1 MRSSPLLLALQV
13 PHSLL
18 ALPGTTHRLLHAV
31 TSGVILLGVLPLRG
45 WRNRADM
52 CLLVR
57 GVVHV
62 LLLGHG
68 LLAGVGALHVLL
80 GHLGVLRGH
89 VGAALAELLSA
100 LVVLLGALAQV
111 HLAQLLRLGLL
122 NDVVPL
128 WLLLVLMLVLGV
140 LLLLLLLLLL
150 LGVLVMLVLHAAGIE
165 PRLLRLAVKVL
176 LTALVALEG
185 LLDGLLAVVLVVGL
199 LALLLLLLGLLNGL
213 LRLLPRL
220 AKTSEGLAPA
230 CKAQAVRTHGLL
242 ALPHLPWVAPECIC
256 MISSLADTAVVMPH
270 LGHAAMSH
278 PGAMSHHAHL
288 QSYRLV
294 RQLKPPCSGCRN
306 SSLAAQGRV
315 SCKES
320 G

>member
-1 MRSSPLLLALQV
+1 MCSSPLLLALQV
-13 PHSLL
+13 PSSLL

-31 TSGVILLGVLPLRG
+31 TPGIILLGVLPLRG

-52 CLLVR
+52 CLLLR

-140 LLLLLLLLLL
+140 LLLLLMLV

-242 ALPHLPWVAPECIC
+242 ALPHLPWVAPEGIC
-256 MISSLADTAVVMPH
+256 MISSLADTAVIMPH

-294 RQLKPPCSGCRN
+294 RQLKPPCSGCKN

-315 SCKES
+315 SCKEN